1 LPKDTKQLL
10 ANYQDVPQNLMQAIV
25 HSNSTRK
32 DFIAQD
38 ILAHKPKVVGI
49 YRLIMKAGSDNWRA
63 SSIQGI
69 MKRLKAKGIEV
80 IVYEPILGQKE
91 FFNSRVFDEL
101 TEFKK
106 YAELIV
112 SNRMVDELNDVAYK
126 VYTRDL
132 FGGD

>member
-1 LPKDTKQLL
+1 
-10 ANYQDVPQNLMQAIV
+10 MQAIV
-25 HSNSTRK
+25 NSNSTRK

-38 ILAHKPKVVGI
+38 ILSRNPKVVGI

-69 MKRLKAKGIEV
+69 MKRLKAKGVEV
-80 IVYEPILGQKE
+80 IVYEPILGQQK
-91 FFNSRVFDEL
+91 FFNSEVLDNLE
-101 TEFKK
+101 EFKK
-106 YAELIV
+106 RSELIIA
-112 SNRMVDELNDVAYK
+112 NRKVPDLDDVENK